1 MKVYISADIEGITDV
16 TCWDET
22 NLDKPDSRAACEQM
36 TAEVSAACEGAIKA
50 GAGEILIKDAHWLAR
65 NIDHHKLPREANLIR
80 GLGQT
85 PLSMVQ
91 GLDKDFTAL
100 ALIGFHSRGG
110 GAGSPIEHTNDPG
123 YVHVRIN
130 ERFASES
137 LIFGY
142 AAAWLGVPL
151 VFISGDQALVDEMKS
166 INSAITTVAVKQGV
180 GESTVNLHPD
190 LAIERI
196 RDGMAQALKGDLK
209 QCLLVLPENFR
220 VEIRFK
226 DHSKAKRAGFYPGVI
241 TVDPF
246 TVGYETDDYFDVL
259 RFFMFM

>member
-1 MKVYISADIEGITDV
+1 
-16 TCWDET
+16 
-22 NLDKPDSRAACEQM
+22 
-36 TAEVSAACEGAIKA
+36 
-50 GAGEILIKDAHWLAR
+50 
-65 NIDHHKLPREANLIR
+65 
-80 GLGQT
+80 
-85 PLSMVQ
+85 MVQ

-110 GAGSPIEHTNDPG
+110 GAGSPIEHTNDPS

-130 ERFASES
+130 ERFASEF
-137 LIFGY
+137 LIFAY

-151 VFISGDQALVDEMKS
+151 AFVSGDQALVDEVKS
-166 INSAITTVAVKQGV
+166 VNPVITTVAVKQGV

-190 LAIERI
+190 LAVERI

-209 QCLLVLPENFR
+209 HCLVALPEKFR

-226 DHSKAKRAGFYPGVI
+226 DHPKAKRAGFYPGVI

-246 TVGYETDDYFDVL
+246 TVGFETDDYFDVL